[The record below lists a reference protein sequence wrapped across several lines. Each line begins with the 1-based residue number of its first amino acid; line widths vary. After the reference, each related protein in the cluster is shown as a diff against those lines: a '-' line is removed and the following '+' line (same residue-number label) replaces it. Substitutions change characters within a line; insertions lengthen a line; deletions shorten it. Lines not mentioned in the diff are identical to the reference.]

1 MKKQERGGMMMQKN
15 RMEYE
20 HVLHHQPKRKKRF
33 RRVGRFFRGYL
44 MAVGALTTGY
54 VLVQLIVLLLVE
66 IAKWQIR

>member
-1 MKKQERGGMMMQKN
+1 MQKN

-33 RRVGRFFRGYL
+33 RRVERFFRGYL